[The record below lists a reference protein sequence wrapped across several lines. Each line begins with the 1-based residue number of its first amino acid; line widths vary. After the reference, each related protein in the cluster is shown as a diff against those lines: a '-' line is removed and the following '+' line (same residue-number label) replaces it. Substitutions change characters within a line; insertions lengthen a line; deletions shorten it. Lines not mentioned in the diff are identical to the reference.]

1 MVDLKGPYERIRDE
15 VAEGVREVVASSA
28 YIDGPA
34 VGAFARE
41 LATRLG
47 VRHVIPCGN
56 GTDALTLALMAVGL
70 KAGDEV
76 IVPAFAYAA
85 AAEAVLLLGG
95 VPVMAD
101 VDEATFNIDPESA
114 RRCVTPRTRAIIP
127 VHLFGQAC
135 AMEPILDLAR
145 EYGLSVV
152 EDNAQSLGAV
162 YAFADGRRRYAGTM
176 GCIGCTSFFPTKILG
191 CMGDGGALITDDDHL
206 AGRLRML
213 ARHGQAERY
222 RHEVVGINSRLDT
235 LQAVVLRAKLP
246 HLDEYIGARRAAASR
261 YTRRLGAIGAL
272 HVPHEAPYT
281 THVYHQY
288 TLRVEP
294 GCRDRL
300 RERLAAQGIP
310 TAVYYPLSLTQQP
323 AYARVCASDG
333 RLEAALRLPQCVLSL
348 PMHTELTE
356 RQQERIVAAIERF
369 FEE

>member
-1 MVDLKGPYERIRDE
+1 MVDLQGPYERIRDE

-235 LQAVVLRAKLP
+235 LQAVVLQAKLP
-246 HLDEYIGARRAAASR
+246 AWTNISERAARPRAATPAAWGRSARCTCRTRRPTRPMSTTSIRSAWSPAAATGCASGSPRRASPR
-261 YTRRLGAIGAL
+261 PFTTR
-272 HVPHEAPYT
+272 
-281 THVYHQY
+281 
-288 TLRVEP
+288 
-294 GCRDRL
+294 CR
-300 RERLAAQGIP
+300 
-310 TAVYYPLSLTQQP
+310 
-323 AYARVCASDG
+323 
-333 RLEAALRLPQCVLSL
+333 
-348 PMHTELTE
+348 
-356 RQQERIVAAIERF
+356 
-369 FEE
+369 